1 MNYESEAQYM
11 YVQQIGDDIEDDG
24 FAFEWERD
32 INKRDLSE
40 VTDKKLIDKIL
51 HCHPHRHIINSIV
64 GNGRFKAYDIAKGI
78 KNRGY
83 KMTLKQ
89 RQALINVFAHFMA
102 GYM

>member
-1 MNYESEAQYM
+1 MMHYQTEADYLDELH
-11 YVQQIGDDIEDDG
+11 IGDDIEDDG
-24 FAFEWERD
+24 FMFEYLR
-32 INKRDLSE
+32 NKNKEDLAK

-51 HCHPHRHIINSIV
+51 HYHHARDMINNIV

-83 KMTLKQ
+83 KMTDKQ

-102 GYM
+102 G